1 MVHGKISTEQIGKG
15 GGVMKASRIT
25 ALSVLLLLALLFVTL
40 SAPFSLI
47 FGIHHDCTGEHCHV
61 CALILA
67 CVSASVH
74 LTRAAAVIL
83 FAFAGTL
90 CLSVAVRS
98 LKRIGRGADLSGKG
112 IRLLN

>member
-1 MVHGKISTEQIGKG
+1 
-15 GGVMKASRIT
+15 MKASHKT
-25 ALSVLLLLALLFVTL
+25 VLSVLLLFAFLFVTL

-47 FGIHHDCTGEHCHV
+47 FGVHHDCTGEDCRV

-83 FAFAGTL
+83 FVFAGAF
-90 CLSVAVRS
+90 CLSAAVCS
-98 LKRIGRGADLSGKG
+98 AKRIGRGADLSGKG

>member
-1 MVHGKISTEQIGKG
+1 
-15 GGVMKASRIT
+15 MKASRKT
-25 ALSVLLLLALLFVTL
+25 VLSVLLLLALLFVTL

-67 CVSASVH
+67 CFSASVH

-83 FAFAGTL
+83 FVFAGAF
-90 CLSVAVRS
+90 CLSAVLRS
-98 LKRIGRGADLSGKG
+98 AKRIGRGADLSGKG